1 VAEFISKVTYARPN
15 SPSLRTTIPEGL
27 AKMIGLEAGDSL
39 VWNLTIKDNNL
50 IVTVSKELKE
60 GK

>member
-27 AKMIGLEAGDSL
+27 VKMIELNAGDSL
-39 VWNLTIKDNNL
+39 KWNIAIKDNN
-50 IVTVSKELKE
+50 IEIIVSKKLKE
-60 GK
+60 S